1 MRIGCWSPRIQFTWQ
16 EIVKI
21 VHISSLRPR
30 SSLLRGSVHL
40 WLCFRAEFRQKFGP
54 DSSLKWKTGMHRTPA
69 ESHICRRCEPSLK
82 GGGFFLYSLYVNF
95 SYLHQYSGVICQM
108 SCLQARHCNAR
119 ICLLKTRAC
128 LLNIEHTYYHVETEN
143 VFIIFFFHNIS

>member
-1 MRIGCWSPRIQFTWQ
+1 MGCCTLENKSWD
-16 EIVKI
+16 V
-21 VHISSLRPR
+21 SLA
-30 SSLLRGSVHL
+30 LRNAVFWCEHSV
-40 WLCFRAEFRQKFGP
+40 WLGKYSCAGNSGKK
-54 DSSLKWKTGMHRTPA
+54 SSLKRRTGMHRTPPV
-69 ESHICRRCEPSLK
+69 SHICRRCEPSLK
-82 GGGFFLYSLYVNF
+82 GGDFFLYSLYVNF